1 MADVLT
7 PEQRSRCMSRIRSR
21 DTKPELIVRSLAH
34 AMGFRF
40 RLHRRDLP
48 GKPDLVFPRL
58 RKVVLVHGCFWH
70 VHSCR
75 FGRVTPATNVEFW
88 ASKRAGNTARDR
100 RNKAALRR
108 AGWKVLIVWEC
119 ETRDVHRLERRLHRF
134 LSRPAQ

>member
-1 MADVLT
+1 MVDVLT
-7 PEQRSRCMSRIRSR
+7 PEQRSRCMSRIRGK

-34 AMGFRF
+34 TMGYRF

-48 GKPDLVFPRL
+48 GKPDLIFPKL

-70 VHSCR
+70 VHACR

-88 ASKRAGNTARDR
+88 ASKRGANAARDR

-108 AGWKVLIVWEC
+108 AGWKVLTVWEC
-119 ETRDVHRLERRLHRF
+119 EVKHVQRLERRLDRF
-134 LSRPAQ
+134 LSRETL